1 MYKSEQ
7 RRKAIGNCTLTS
19 SKKTSIM
26 SLLKRTYLCGKVLNQ
41 DHGYQL
47 IATMS

>member
-7 RRKAIGNCTLTS
+7 RRKTIGNCTLTS
-19 SKKTSIM
+19 SKKTSKM
-26 SLLKRTYLCGKVLNQ
+26 SLLKRTYNEEKILDK